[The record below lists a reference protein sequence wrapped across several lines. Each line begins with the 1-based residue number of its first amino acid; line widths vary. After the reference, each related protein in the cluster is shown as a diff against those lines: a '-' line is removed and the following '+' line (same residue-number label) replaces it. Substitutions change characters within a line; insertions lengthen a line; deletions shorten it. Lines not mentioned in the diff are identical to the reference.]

1 MIASIILLT
10 LLGLNFLIDLIRC
23 VVNPS
28 KYLAKYISTI
38 ISTIITIILYAYA
51 GIFDNFK

>member
-38 ISTIITIILYAYA
+38 LSTIITLILYAYA

>member
-28 KYLAKYISTI
+28 RYMAKYISTI